1 MKDPCILLYTSDFLS
16 AAALLSMRER
26 GQFIT
31 LMCLQHQHGHLS
43 LADMRRAVGSIPPPV
58 MKLFC
63 QDEEGNFYNQRV
75 DETIE
80 RRRKASDLQRQRVA
94 KRWNNAGN
102 TAVLPGE
109 SEREKEKGSNVS
121 WGGGAEEG
129 AEDFDR
135 FWALY
140 PRKKGKADARK
151 AWQSV
156 PGERVEELLA
166 ALRRQRECSQWQEDG
181 GRYVPYP
188 ATWLRGRR
196 WEDEPDAA
204 PAAGGGQHDGGET
217 HEMRALRELARWK
230 KAREAGG

>member
-1 MKDPCILLYTSDFLS
+1 MRLLNAVVKPLIFSVSVLLS
-16 AAALLSMRER
+16 A
-26 GQFIT
+26 GT
-31 LMCLQHQHGHLS
+31 TP
-43 LADMRRAVGSIPPPV
+43 VIPR
-58 MKLFC
+58 
-63 QDEEGNFYNQRV
+63 YY
-75 DETIE
+75 
-80 RRRKASDLQRQRVA
+80 
-94 KRWNNAGN
+94 
-102 TAVLPGE
+102 
-109 SEREKEKGSNVS
+109 REKVKVKKKKGSNVS

-196 WEDEPDAA
+196 W
-204 PAAGGGQHDGGET
+204 
-217 HEMRALRELARWK
+217 
-230 KAREAGG
+230 